1 MEQKPDND
9 DAMDGDIEL
18 HVPNGVA
25 ENVGAGA
32 AQTNGHAGGSGD
44 VAQSANAVSSETGEC
59 ETSNDIDSD
68 ADLRKRHSILEIL
81 QVKVSRGATETEEK
95 WRPFQDIRCVAF

>member
-1 MEQKPDND
+1 MEQKPNND
-9 DAMDGDIEL
+9 DSMDGDIEL
-18 HVPNGVA
+18 HVPNGVGK
-25 ENVGAGA
+25 NVGGGRV
-32 AQTNGHAGGSGD
+32 QTNGHAGSNGD

-59 ETSNDIDSD
+59 ETSNDVDSD

>member
-18 HVPNGVA
+18 HVPNGVG
-25 ENVGAGA
+25 ENVGAGV
-32 AQTNGHAGGSGD
+32 AQTNGHAGSNGD
-44 VAQSANAVSSETGEC
+44 VAKAVSSGTGEC
-59 ETSNDIDSD
+59 ETSNDVDSD

-95 WRPFQDIRCVAF
+95 WRPFKDIRCVVY